1 MRLPLPLM
9 LALLLPFAAS
19 AASPAQVRT
28 DDIGRFWATY
38 DAVLAE
44 PDAAQRMALV
54 QQRYIEPG
62 SPGLHA
68 LMKVRN
74 YTAAE
79 YAQAMLAWPRFW
91 ASVRPLTANARQAS
105 ATLEQDLAV
114 FHRLYPA
121 LRPAS
126 ITYAVGVLRTG
137 GTTQGDQVLIGA
149 EIALGDASVDVSE
162 LPEPLRSRLR
172 VFYDSTPGAN
182 NAQNNLHEYV
192 HTQQRETTGSLA
204 QYAVRE
210 GVAEYVA
217 ERISGRRPA
226 LPLYAYGPLHES
238 EIRVRFI
245 AEMDGNDL
253 DNWLYN
259 SARNPFGVSD
269 LGYYAGYRIA
279 QEYMRRQPDEQ
290 AAIARMI
297 ELDYED
303 PAAVRGFIEA
313 SGWLL
318 RAHADEAA
326 GQRPA
331 LPEAR
336 HR

>member
-1 MRLPLPLM
+1 MRLSLPLM

-19 AASPAQVRT
+19 AAAPTQVRT
-28 DDIGRFWATY
+28 DDIDRFWVTY

-44 PDAAQRMALV
+44 PDAAQRVALV
-54 QQRYIEPG
+54 QRRYIDPG

-79 YAQAMLAWPRFW
+79 YAKAMLAWPRFW
-91 ASVRPLTANARQAS
+91 ASVRPLTANAQQAS
-105 ATLEQDLAV
+105 ATLERDLAA
-114 FHRLYPA
+114 FRALYPA

-137 GTTQGDQVLIGA
+137 GTTLGDKVLIGA
-149 EIALGDASVDVSE
+149 EMALGDERVDVSE
-162 LPEPLRSRLR
+162 LPEPMRSRLR
-172 VFYDSTPGAN
+172 IFYDSRPGAN

-217 ERISGRRPA
+217 ERLSGRRPA
-226 LPLYAYGPLHES
+226 LPFYDYGAGHEA
-238 EIRVRFI
+238 EIRARFI
-245 AEMDGNDL
+245 AEMDRDDL

-259 SARNPFGVSD
+259 NNRNPFGVSD
-269 LGYYAGYRIA
+269 VGYYAGYRIA
-279 QEYMRRQPDEQ
+279 QEYMRRQADEK
-290 AAIARMI
+290 AGIARMI
-297 ELDYED
+297 ELDYAD
-303 PAAVRGFIEA
+303 PKAVQAFIEA
-313 SGWLL
+313 SGWLP
-318 RAHADEAA
+318 DEAA

-331 LPEAR
+331 LPDSSR
-336 HR
+336 R

>member
-1 MRLPLPLM
+1 MRLSFCLY
-9 LALLLPFAAS
+9 ACLLLPCAITTAATPS
-19 AASPAQVRT
+19 VQT
-28 DDIGRFWATY
+28 DDIARFWSTY

-44 PDAAQRMALV
+44 PDGAQRVALV
-54 QQRYIEPG
+54 RQHYIEPG
-62 SPGLHA
+62 SAGLHA

-74 YTAAE
+74 YTAVE
-79 YAQAMLAWPRFW
+79 YADAMLAWPRFW
-91 ASVRPLTANARQAS
+91 ASVRPLTANAQQAS
-105 ATLEQDLAV
+105 ATLERDLAA
-114 FHRLYPA
+114 FRRLYPA

-137 GTTQGDQVLIGA
+137 GTTLGNQVLIGA
-149 EIALGDASVDVSE
+149 EMALGDASVDVSE

-210 GVAEYVA
+210 GVAEYIA

-226 LPLYAYGPLHES
+226 LPLYTYGPLHES
-238 EIRVRFI
+238 DIRARFI
-245 AEMDGNDL
+245 VEMDGNDL

-269 LGYYAGYRIA
+269 VGYYAGYRIA
-279 QEYMRRQPDEQ
+279 QEYMRQQPDEQ

-297 ELDYED
+297 ELDYTD
-303 PAAVRGFIEA
+303 PATVRAFIEA
-313 SGWLL
+313 SGWLQ
-318 RAHADEAA
+318 
-326 GQRPA
+326 QR
-331 LPEAR
+331 
-336 HR
+336 

>member
-19 AASPAQVRT
+19 AASPTQVRT
-28 DDIGRFWATY
+28 DDIDRFWAAY

-44 PDAAQRMALV
+44 PDAAQRVALA

-79 YAQAMLAWPRFW
+79 YADAMLAWPRFW
-91 ASVRPLTANARQAS
+91 ASVRPLTANAQQAS
-105 ATLEQDLAV
+105 ATLERDLAA
-114 FHRLYPA
+114 FRRLYPA

-126 ITYAVGVLRTG
+126 ITYAVGALRTG
-137 GTTQGDQVLIGA
+137 GTTLGNHVLIGA
-149 EIALGDASVDVSE
+149 EMALGDASVDVSE

-172 VFYDSTPGAN
+172 VFYDSNPGAN
-182 NAQNNLHEYV
+182 SAQNNLHEYV

-238 EIRVRFI
+238 EIRARFI
-245 AEMDGNDL
+245 AEMDGDDL

-259 SARNPFGVSD
+259 SARNAFGVSD

-279 QEYMRRQPDEQ
+279 QEYMRQQPDER

-303 PAAVRGFIEA
+303 PGTVRGFIEA
-313 SGWLL
+313 SGWLRL
-318 RAHADEAA
+318 ANANEVA

-331 LPEAR
+331 LPEAK